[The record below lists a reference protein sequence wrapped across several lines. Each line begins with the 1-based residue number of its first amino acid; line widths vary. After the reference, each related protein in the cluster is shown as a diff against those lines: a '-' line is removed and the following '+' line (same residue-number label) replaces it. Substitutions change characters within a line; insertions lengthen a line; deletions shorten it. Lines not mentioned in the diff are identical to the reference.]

1 MILGG
6 LQKLTLIDYPG
17 KIAATVFTAGCNFFC
32 PFCHN
37 PELVDPVL
45 IKSQPLVAEEDFFSF
60 LAGRQGLLEGVC
72 ITGGEPTLQADLPE
86 FIKKIKGL
94 GFLVKLDTNGTNPAM
109 VEKLLDEKLVD
120 FVAMD
125 IKGPLEK
132 YKRIVGDQARLEDI
146 QRSVEL
152 TKSAP
157 DYEFRTT
164 VLPKL
169 HNKKDIQ
176 SIGRWL
182 QGAKKYFLQP
192 FRSGKTLDASYA
204 EEKTFSDDQLAEF
217 CRILRI
223 FVDDCGIR

>member
-1 MILGG
+1 MLLGG

-17 KIAATVFTAGCNFFC
+17 RIAATVFTTGCNFFC

-45 IKSQPLVAEEDFFSF
+45 IKKQPIISENVFFDF
-60 LAGRQGLLEGVC
+60 LAKRRGLLEGVC
-72 ITGGEPTLQADLPE
+72 ITGGEPTLHADLPE
-86 FIKKIKGL
+86 FVKKIKGL
-94 GFLVKLDTNGTNPAM
+94 GFLVKLDTNGANPAM
-109 VEKLLDEKLVD
+109 IKRLLDEKLID

-132 YKRIVGDQARLEDI
+132 YKQIVGEGVSLENI

-152 TKSAP
+152 AKSAP

-169 HNKKDIQ
+169 HSKKDIQ

-182 QGAKKYFLQP
+182 QGAKRYFLQP
-192 FRSGKTLDASYA
+192 FRPGKTLDAA
-204 EEKTFSDDQLAEF
+204 FADAKTFSDEQLAEF

-223 FVDDCGIR
+223 FIDDCGIR